1 MTDFKDLRLS
11 KNLQA
16 AVDAMGFEEPTP
28 IQASAIPLALKGK
41 DLIGQA
47 RTGTGKTAAFGLPII
62 EHLSPGSQSPQ
73 ALVVAPTRELAIQV
87 SEELN
92 RIGQFKGI
100 IALPVYG
107 GQDIGRQIKSLR
119 NKPHIIVG
127 TPGRLLDHIRRR
139 TLRLDQ
145 VTHVVLDE
153 ADEMLNMGFIED
165 VEEIL
170 SHTPEKRQTMLF
182 SATMPPPIKKLAV
195 RFMKQPE
202 TIQTQSQQVTVPAI
216 RQSYVQ
222 VAEQQK
228 FDTLCRLLDMHP
240 PELALIFCRTKRRVD
255 DVAEGLVKRS
265 YMAGAIHGDMPQA
278 KREAVLE
285 KFRKGKIDIL
295 VATDVAARGWD
306 VAGISHIYNFD
317 VPQDSNSYVH
327 RIGRTGRAGKSG
339 TALTLITHR
348 ERYHLRQIEQQTG
361 SHIKPIQPPSSDDA
375 LRSQQQK
382 VADKILAAAQK
393 GPGESYRDM
402 ARRLL
407 ADSPPDLVL
416 AAALKMLT
424 REPQAAPVTID
435 VERRQNAPRRKPGG
449 HRSRRR

>member
-1 MTDFKDLRLS
+1 MTDFKDLGLS
-11 KNLQA
+11 KKLQA
-16 AVDAMGFEEPTP
+16 AVEAMGFEEPTP
-28 IQASAIPLALKGK
+28 IQANSIPLALAGK

-47 RTGTGKTAAFGLPII
+47 RTGTGKTAAFGLPMI

-73 ALVVAPTRELAIQV
+73 GLVVAPTRELAIQV

-100 IALPVYG
+100 SALPVYG

-145 VTHVVLDE
+145 VSHVVLDE

-170 SHTPEKRQTMLF
+170 SHTPQQRQTLLF

-195 RFMKQPE
+195 RFMNQPE
-202 TIQTQSQQVTVPAI
+202 TIQTQSQQITVPAI
-216 RQSYVQ
+216 RQSFVQ
-222 VAEQQK
+222 VAEHQK

-240 PELALIFCRTKRRVD
+240 PELALVFCRTKRRVD
-255 DVAEGLVKRS
+255 DVAEGLIKRS
-265 YMAGAIHGDMPQA
+265 YMAGAIHGDMAQA
-278 KREAVLE
+278 KREAVLDR
-285 KFRKGKIDIL
+285 FRQGKIDIL

-306 VAGISHIYNFD
+306 VGGISHIYNFD
-317 VPQDSNSYVH
+317 VPQDSDSYVH

-339 TALTLITHR
+339 NALTLITHR
-348 ERYHLRQIEQQTG
+348 EKHHLYQIGKQTG
-361 SHIKPIQPPSSDDA
+361 ARIKPMQPPSSDDA

-382 VADKILAAAQK
+382 VADKLLAAAQK
-393 GPGESYRDM
+393 GPGQSYREM
-402 ARRLL
+402 ARQLL
-407 ADSPPDLVL
+407 EEAQPELAL

-424 REPQAAPVTID
+424 REPQTTPVTID
-435 VERRQNAPRRKPGG
+435 LERRYNAPRRKPGG
-449 HRSRRR
+449 HRPRRR